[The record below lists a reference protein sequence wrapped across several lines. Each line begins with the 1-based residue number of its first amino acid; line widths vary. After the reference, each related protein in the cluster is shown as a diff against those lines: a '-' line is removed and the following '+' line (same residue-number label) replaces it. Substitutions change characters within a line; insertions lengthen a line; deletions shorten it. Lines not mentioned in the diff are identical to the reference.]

1 MPRIR
6 IYRTRTVRL
15 LLITSRATYVR
26 SNTTRTAAT
35 LTTPL
40 PPTLTTPLPQRNKM
54 APRCSNTTRTAAML
68 TTPPPPTTT
77 STTTTTRCTRC
88 NTLVSE

>member
-40 PPTLTTPLPQRNKM
+40 APRNKM